1 MIILKA
7 PVLTGTSKT
16 TLSPTGQF
24 LDNEFISY
32 YQSELWIHL
41 LLSTTTTISFILLYR
56 SCTFVSLC
64 NKVKVALEEP
74 QNTESCFKIITKSSN
89 YHINN
94 KEKKTRRRKL
104 CVFIKYIVD
113 HEKASKA
120 IESTFPCCLTIAPG
134 YSLWGTRT
142 AGTMEDS
149 FSLCNWPSADK
160 ELKMRH
166 KPTERHTF
174 SVRTVTDNKYHV
186 LWHIRKKKP
195 STLQFPHQKDCG
207 WVLRFKSDLCFPT
220 WLFVFCL
227 ITAFILYQIFLSEG
241 FSGCQQLGSSASSQT
256 MPEFRSEPRIPAS
269 RLGKRWDCYGGDS
282 SPSISGIQPP
292 SVSFTT
298 PPLVP
303 SSQFGLQLGSLLTKY

>member
-7 PVLTGTSKT
+7 TVLTGTSKT
-16 TLSPTGQF
+16 TSSPTGQL

-32 YQSELWIHL
+32 YQRELWIHL

-64 NKVKVALEEP
+64 NKVKAALEEP

-94 KEKKTRRRKL
+94 KEKKTRRKL

-149 FSLCNWPSADK
+149 FSLCNWPSADRVK
-160 ELKMRH
+160 DETQTH
-166 KPTERHTF
+166 
-174 SVRTVTDNKYHV
+174 
-186 LWHIRKKKP
+186 RK
-195 STLQFPHQKDCG
+195 TYI
-207 WVLRFKSDLCFPT
+207 
-220 WLFVFCL
+220 FC
-227 ITAFILYQIFLSEG
+227 
-241 FSGCQQLGSSASSQT
+241 
-256 MPEFRSEPRIPAS
+256 
-269 RLGKRWDCYGGDS
+269 
-282 SPSISGIQPP
+282 
-292 SVSFTT
+292 
-298 PPLVP
+298 
-303 SSQFGLQLGSLLTKY
+303 